1 MQRIRSSLLLFLL
14 LLVVIAVVTSFGPPE
29 QSLGRSVRVVY
40 LHGAW
45 VWTALLAFAAAAIS
59 GAVGWLTRSKSWLA
73 ESAALGRTG
82 TVFWV
87 TYLPLSLWAM
97 QANWNGL
104 FLQEPRWRVALD
116 FAVLA
121 VAVQLAA
128 ILFER
133 PRWTAAMNV
142 AYMVIL
148 SWSLA
153 TTQQVMHPSSPI
165 FQSGSNVIRLYFVGL
180 LALCLM
186 AGWFLSRWLRPEI
199 S

>member
-1 MQRIRSSLLLFLL
+1 MRPLRSPLVLFL
-14 LLVVIAVVTSFGPPE
+14 VTVMAIAVVTSFGPPE

-45 VWTALLAFAAAAIS
+45 VWTALVAFAAAALS
-59 GAVGWLTRSKSWLA
+59 GAIGWFTRSRFWLA
-73 ESAALGRTG
+73 ESTALGRTG
-82 TVFWV
+82 TAFWV

-104 FLQEPRWRVALD
+104 FLQEPRWRLALD

-121 VAVQLAA
+121 VAIQLAA
-128 ILFER
+128 MLFDR
-133 PRWTAAMNV
+133 PRWTAALNV
-142 AYMVIL
+142 AFIVVL

-165 FQSGSNVIRLYFVGL
+165 FRSGSTLIRGYFIGL
-180 LALCLM
+180 LALCLL
-186 AGWFLSRWLRPEI
+186 AGWFLSRWLRPKLT
-199 S
+199 